1 MCNPMRLGIAIVL
14 ACVAATLAHA
24 QIDTAPPQLMG
35 QPSLHLYSVPSV
47 QAIGG
52 LATFFGCTNTTSAP
66 IRVGVEV
73 FGSPG
78 GPAFNDASATSLEIN
93 PGGTVMFG
101 TSFAVGIPVTSSL
114 GAGGIDN
121 ASARILATA
130 KKGIICTAFVA
141 DNGNAPPITSWQ
153 LTIVAK
159 TKQRGD

>member
-1 MCNPMRLGIAIVL
+1 MKAITYIFTMASML
-14 ACVAATLAHA
+14 VATSALA
-24 QIDTAPPQLMG
+24 QIDSSPPPLMG
-35 QPSLHLYSVPSV
+35 QPSFHLYSVPSV

-66 IRVGVEV
+66 VRVGVEV

-78 GPAFNDASATSLEIN
+78 GPPVNDASATSLEIN

-101 TSFAVGIPVTSSL
+101 TGLAVGIPVTSSL

-130 KKGIICTAFVA
+130 KKGIICTAFLA
-141 DNGNAPPITSWQ
+141 DFGNSPPTSMVQ

-159 TKQRGD
+159 TRQRGD